1 MQQILKQ
8 RWTVLTI
15 CDPRGERQVSVFINE
30 LGPRTADFTQTMAIL
45 QQTANSGPP
54 RNVKKCRRVADDV
67 FELKTRSGV
76 RVPFFYDAGNIVIC
90 TEPMH
95 KPKKTELKRVIE
107 RAERVRR
114 SYFEAKRRNEIEVI
128 EGEA

>member
-1 MQQILKQ
+1 
-8 RWTVLTI
+8 
-15 CDPRGERQVSVFINE
+15 
-30 LGPRTADFTQTMAIL
+30 
-45 QQTANSGPP
+45 
-54 RNVKKCRRVADDV
+54 
-67 FELKTRSGV
+67 
-76 RVPFFYDAGNIVIC
+76 
-90 TEPMH
+90 MH